1 MKISPRPWNAF
12 SDADA
17 AVGIIKV
24 IFEKTNSIP
33 GPLVNAYNETLPKG
47 KPRVVERFYAL
58 LAQEC
63 PEALTYFVSKPE

>member
-12 SDADA
+12 SDADT
-17 AVGIIKV
+17 AVSIVKSIY
-24 IFEKTNSIP
+24 EKTGSLP
-33 GPLVNAYNETLPKG
+33 GPLVDAYNETLRKG

-63 PEALTYFVSKPE
+63 PDALIFFVSKPE

>member
-12 SDADA
+12 SDADT
-17 AVGIIKV
+17 AVSIVKSIYQ
-24 IFEKTNSIP
+24 KTGSLP
-33 GPLVNAYNETLPKG
+33 EPLVDAYNETLQKG

-63 PEALTYFVSKPE
+63 PEALVFFVGGV